1 VRIKVLGGS
10 SPFPPA
16 RLEAGRALLAGSDVA
31 AGVVVDVADALPDS
45 AHAYLNGDDATRAR
59 LINEA
64 LHSDVDVLWFARGGY
79 GITRILHR
87 LEVPARIPVVVGFSD
102 VTALFALLHKRGLAP
117 RCVHAPLVTSL
128 PNESAV
134 DAARVVATVAA
145 TVAGDVVDHGA
156 DLVPLRP
163 ADAQRE
169 RAVATGPLFVANLCV
184 LAALCGTRHQPDL
197 RGHVVALE
205 ETGERPYRIDRM
217 LTQLVHAG
225 VFDGVTGVVVGHLT
239 GCEEPTAN
247 ANPAR
252 PPPKAADVFIDVLGH
267 LGLPMARG
275 LRCGHEA
282 PNHAFVQ
289 GAQTQLVVDVDA
301 AHVSLGAARRVA

>member
-1 VRIKVLGGS
+1 MRIKVLGGS

-16 RLEAGRALLAGSDVA
+16 RLEAGRALLAD
-31 AGVVVDVADALPDS
+31 AGAVVDVADALPDS
-45 AHAYLNGDDATRAR
+45 THAYLNGDDATRAR

-79 GITRILHR
+79 GLTRIVHR
-87 LEVPARIPVVVGFSD
+87 LEVPARVPAVVGFSD
-102 VTALFALLHKRGLAP
+102 VTALFALLHKRGLAA
-117 RCVHAPLVTSL
+117 RCVHGPLVTSL
-128 PNESAV
+128 PSESAV
-134 DAARVVATVAA
+134 DAARVIATVAA
-145 TVAGDVVDHGA
+145 TVAGDVVDHRA
-156 DLVPLRP
+156 DLVPLRGSDVRG
-163 ADAQRE
+163 A
-169 RAVATGPLFVANLCV
+169 RAAAAGPLFVANLCV

-197 RGHVVALE
+197 RGHIVALE

-239 GCEEPTAN
+239 GCEEPSAN

-252 PPPKAADVFIDVLGH
+252 PPPKAADVFVDVLGP
-267 LGLPMARG
+267 LGVPMARG

-289 GAQTQLVVDVDA
+289 GARTELVVDVDD
-301 AHVSLGAARRVA
+301 AHVSFGAARRDA